1 MLFLQNCKAK
11 REGKALGLPFICNAP
26 EFHNLRDNHTS
37 TNEAQGLPGISAN
50 RTLVQ
55 TAIVETAFG
64 FTECH
69 TEQSQSELWSVTVYA
84 SLSASTLK
92 QRRAKFPVHNFLP
105 DKYALLRF
113 FRGFRTKNPYTA
125 RNHRIGI
132 SWHSYLTKR
141 KCAQMCSVCCRFSW
155 CKSRRHICA
164 IWRVF
169 AFLVSAIGGF
179 HTGKSCAFRSKSSHY
194 YYLKILICSH

>member
-1 MLFLQNCKAK
+1 M
-11 REGKALGLPFICNAP
+11 PFICNAP

-37 TNEAQGLPGISAN
+37 TNEAQGLPGISPN

-132 SWHSYLTKR
+132 SWHF
-141 KCAQMCSVCCRFSW
+141 V
-155 CKSRRHICA
+155 
-164 IWRVF
+164 
-169 AFLVSAIGGF
+169 AFLFDKTVFVCSDVLSMLQVFLVQISPAHLCHLARFCVFGIGNRWF
-179 HTGKSCAFRSKSSHY
+179 PYWEVLRLSVKV
-194 YYLKILICSH
+194 